1 MVWHRGQAYGQD
13 LRDRVLTAPGTMA
26 AVAARFGVS
35 PSYVCKARQRLHR
48 LGERSPGE
56 QRCHMPRTLGATQE
70 QALLEH
76 LARHNHATL
85 AQLCA
90 WLEQTHSVRV
100 GHTTMAKTLARLGWT
115 LKKRHYTPPSS
126 GAPM

>member
-1 MVWHRGQAYGQD
+1 MAWHRGQAYGQD

-26 AVAARFGVS
+26 QIAARFGVS
-35 PSYVCKARQRLHR
+35 PSYVCKARQRLRR

-56 QRCHMPRTLGATQE
+56 QRCHMPRTLSAAHE
-70 QALLEH
+70 QALLAH
-76 LARHNHATL
+76 LAQHNHATL
-85 AQLCA
+85 AELCG
-90 WLEQTHSVRV
+90 WLQQRHGVRI
-100 GHTTMAKTLARLGWT
+100 GRTTMGKTLARLGWT